1 MKSNIQ
7 QVETATVYQTALR
20 LLTNREHSCLELKN
34 KLLQKGLPRD
44 KVEAVLAELEQQKL
58 LNDNRFCEIF
68 IRSRI
73 AKGQGPLRIK
83 EELRQRG
90 IVPEMVDHH
99 FNDAAIDWREQIL
112 AVRQKRFGKQW
123 PKDFNERAKQIRF
136 LQYRGFDLEQ
146 IQWAL
151 KLETDNFNK

>member
-1 MKSNIQ
+1 METNLQ
-7 QVETATVYQTALR
+7 QIETATVYQTAIR

-44 KVEAVLAELEQQKL
+44 KVEVVLAELQQQKL

-73 AKGQGPLRIK
+73 GKGQGPLRIR

-90 IVPEMVDHH
+90 ITNEMADQY

-112 AVRQKRFGKQW
+112 VVRQKRFGKQL

-136 LQYRGFDLEQ
+136 LQYRGFGLEQ
-146 IQWAL
+146 IINAL
-151 KLETDNFNK
+151 AVD